1 MLHDTRRQPEK
12 KTPEPV
18 ATTEEGVVELRI
30 GDVYLYRPLK
40 VRARLERITPGG
52 VHLVGLAGPVDP
64 RNISPVH

>member
-1 MLHDTRRQPEK
+1 
-12 KTPEPV
+12 
-18 ATTEEGVVELRI
+18 
-30 GDVYLYRPLK
+30 VYLYRPLK